1 MKKGL
6 IICCFPLV
14 GKTYLSNARIGYID
28 LPSAP
33 FNDLKSYIKVAEYF
47 ANEGKTVLLDC
58 SINIRKLLDEHKI
71 PFITVLPYPE
81 DKEVYIERYS
91 SKGENSETFLDKVF
105 DNLCVK
111 TTYDKKVYRITKN
124 QYLNDIIAQ
133 IRFEKLNREEI

>member
-14 GKTYLSNARIGYID
+14 GKTYLSNARIGYVD

-33 FNDLKSYIKVAEYF
+33 FYDLKSYITVAKYL
-47 ANEGKTVLLDC
+47 ANEGKNVLLDC
-58 SINIRKLLDEHKI
+58 SLDIRKLLDEHQV
-71 PFITVLPYPE
+71 PFITVLPYLK
-81 DKEVYIERYS
+81 DKTFYIDKYAK
-91 SKGENSETFLDKVF
+91 KGENSETFLDKVF

-111 TTYDKKVYRITKN
+111 TTYDKKVYHIEKN

-133 IRFEKLNREEI
+133 IRFEELNQVEL